1 LVNRTKAAVPDT
13 PLLGTID
20 VLDAFEDEYG
30 GVVVDPYLFTEYIEC
45 IFCVTSILTILL
57 ESAGNTRSQLSSI
70 SSR

>member
-13 PLLGTID
+13 PLFGTID

-30 GVVVDPYLFTEYIEC
+30 GVVVDPYLFTKYIEC